1 MPRTIT
7 ARHRLR
13 YWFDNTLARGPVA
26 LIGWLSVVSALLILV
41 FAAVVVFGGL
51 DPDHALDPQGRGF
64 AAVTWAGLMRA
75 LDAGT
80 IGGDQGSWSL
90 LLVTLG
96 LTLGGIFI
104 VSTLIGVLTTGIEG
118 KLESLR
124 KGRSFVAEEGHT
136 VILGWSSQIFTVV
149 SELTLANENQK
160 RACIA
165 ILADKD
171 AAEMLDELAS
181 RVPDTRTTRVVCR
194 SGSPVDPADLE
205 IVNPHAARS
214 IILLPPETEDPDAEV
229 IKTILAVTNGPN
241 RRPEPYHIVTVI
253 DDRKNLDVAKMV
265 GGDEVAFLLA
275 DDLIARVTAQTCRQ
289 SGLSVAYTELM
300 DYGGDEIY
308 FAEEPGLVGRT
319 FAQATAAYEDSAVM
333 GLRFADGRLKLN
345 PPMDT
350 VIQAG
355 DRVIVIAEDD
365 DTIKL
370 ANVDGGAVDESAI
383 RMADPIPAV
392 PERTLI
398 LGWNERAEQV
408 LRELD
413 EYVAPGSEAY
423 VVTGDTFAAEAEA
436 AFAETPTTHLAVTI
450 RAGDTTDRRTLDALD
465 PIGFDHIIALSTLE
479 DGMDI
484 QQADARTLITLLH
497 LRDIAD
503 RAGKDLAIVSEM
515 LDIRNRELAQVTRAD
530 DFIVSDNLVSLLL
543 AQVSENKELATVF
556 SDLFDPEGSEIYLK
570 PAADYVEP
578 GRAVSF
584 YTILESARRR
594 GHVALGYRLQREGSD
609 ADAQFGVHLNPKK
622 SAHVTLAPEDCVI
635 VLAEE

>member
-1 MPRTIT
+1 MPSSIT

-26 LIGWLSVVSALLILV
+26 LIGWLSVASLVLILI
-41 FAAVVVFGGL
+41 FGAIVVVTGL
-51 DPDHALDPQGRGF
+51 DPDNRSF
-64 AAVTWAGLMRA
+64 ADVTWAGLMRT

-80 IGGDQGSWSL
+80 MGGDAGSWPFLFISL
-90 LLVTLG
+90 GV
-96 LTLGGIFI
+96 TLGGIFI

-118 KLESLR
+118 KLDDLR

-136 VILGWSSQIFTVV
+136 VILGWSSQVFTVV

-171 AAEMLDELAS
+171 AAEMLDEIAA

-214 IILLPPETEDPDAEV
+214 IVLLPPETADPDAEV

-241 RRPEPYHIVTVI
+241 RRPEPYHITTVI
-253 DDRKNLDVAKMV
+253 NDRKNLDVAKMV
-265 GGDEVAFLLA
+265 GGDEVAFLMA

-308 FAEEPGLVGRT
+308 FTSEPALTGKT
-319 FAQATAAYEDSAVM
+319 FAEATAAYEDSAVI
-333 GLRFADGRLKLN
+333 GVRFAAGGLKLN
-345 PPMDT
+345 PPMET
-350 VIQAG
+350 VIAAG
-355 DRVIVIAEDD
+355 DKLIVIAEDD

-370 ANVDGGAVDESAI
+370 SGAGRGAVDEGAI
-383 RMADPIPAV
+383 RTADPTPAV
-392 PERTLI
+392 PERTLL
-398 LGWNERAEQV
+398 LGWNDRAEQV

-413 EYVAPGSEAY
+413 EYVAPGSEAR
-423 VVTGDTFAAEAEA
+423 VVTAGPFAAEASA
-436 AFAETPTTHLAVTI
+436 AFAERPTTNLAVTVQD
-450 RAGDTTDRRTLDALD
+450 GDTTDRRTLDGLD
-465 PIGFDHIIALSTLE
+465 VVGFDHIIALSTLE
-479 DGMDI
+479 EGMDL

-497 LRDIAD
+497 LRDIAE
-503 RAGKDLAIVSEM
+503 RADHDLAIVSEM
-515 LDIRNRELAQVTRAD
+515 LDLRNRELAQVTRAD

-543 AQVSENKELATVF
+543 AQVSENKELAAVF
-556 SDLFDPEGSEIYLK
+556 TDLFDPEGSEIYLK

-578 GRAVSF
+578 GHAVTF
-584 YTILESARRR
+584 YTVLESARRR
-594 GHVALGYRLQREGSD
+594 GQTAIGYRIQSEAHD
-609 ADAQFGVHLNPKK
+609 AGRSFGVHLNPKK
-622 SAHVTLAPEDCVI
+622 SEPFTLGAEDRVI
-635 VLAEE
+635 VLAED